1 MIFIYFS
8 LTEDKLDA
16 QIIDRVRFPISFD
29 SVWRIAEGVE
39 IILRLE
45 IKRRR
50 VLARGHFAAP
60 AFESSTTTPN
70 SLSSIKFSKW
80 LSRWTSFCPRLIRS
94 FS

>member
-60 AFESSTTTPN
+60 AFESSTTRLHQIP
-70 SLSSIKFSKW
+70 SL
-80 LSRWTSFCPRLIRS
+80 R
-94 FS
+94 

>member
-8 LTEDKLDA
+8 LTKLDA

-60 AFESSTTTPN
+60 AFESSTTRLHQIP
-70 SLSSIKFSKW
+70 SL
-80 LSRWTSFCPRLIRS
+80 R
-94 FS
+94 